1 MRVSKISLFLFILA
15 FNYISLRVIIFPY
28 LYNAYGAI
36 GIYYLL
42 MICFGIITF
51 FLFLPKRVYAI
62 DYKKNYVNSKFK
74 YLFNFCL
81 ALRIIIGLTISTY
94 IIQDQ
99 FFNEYSFL
107 AIFVGFLFVISIIST
122 LKPSEVIQISTL
134 FSVIV
139 LVAYLYYVY
148 KFIDLDFGLWTKNLN
163 FKFDIML
170 FILPYCLIFDN
181 SIYFLTSQKEVELSR
196 KPITLA
202 VTISC
207 LILLFE
213 YMNLTLSSGGVLFS
227 GDLMVG
233 FKALTIESVSRYN
246 GNFRYI
252 YILMLGIS
260 CVFKFSYFL
269 SLIKQSIRIKKKK
282 IFYTIFISLML
293 LLGVLAPLIISKL
306 RVFLSY
312 FIITSFLLGG
322 VLIIWIFK
330 EAYHVK
336 KAKE

>member
-1 MRVSKISLFLFILA
+1 MRVSKISLFLFILV

-28 LYNAYGAI
+28 LYNAYGAM

-51 FLFLPKRVYAI
+51 FLFLPKKVYEM
-62 DYKKNYVNSKFK
+62 DYRRSYQNSRFK
-74 YLFNFCL
+74 YFFNFCL
-81 ALRIIIGLTISTY
+81 ILRIMIGLTVSTY
-94 IIQDQ
+94 IIQNQ
-99 FFNEYSFL
+99 FFNEHPFL
-107 AIFVGFLFVISIIST
+107 IIFIGFLVVISIIST
-122 LKPSEVIQISTL
+122 LKPGEVIQISTL
-134 FSVIV
+134 FSVVV
-139 LVAYLYYVY
+139 LISYFYYAF
-148 KFIDLDFGLWTKNLN
+148 KFINLDFGLMARNLS

-181 SIYFLTSQKEVELSR
+181 LVYFLTSQKEVGLSR

-202 VTISC
+202 ISVSC

-227 GDLMVG
+227 GDYMVG

-260 CVFKFSYFL
+260 SVFKFSYFL
-269 SLIKQSIRIKKKK
+269 SLIKNSVNIKRKKLL
-282 IFYTIFISLML
+282 YVIFIVIMIVLGAFTPML
-293 LLGVLAPLIISKL
+293 ISNAET
-306 RVFLSY
+306 FLSY
-312 FIITSFLLGG
+312 FIITAFMLGG
-322 VLIIWIFK
+322 ILVVWIFK
-330 EAYHVK
+330 EVYHAK